1 MCAMK
6 VIHQVH
12 KGKKEKKV
20 KKQGNNM
27 GYKMQIAAYK
37 YELNIILV
45 IACHM
50 L

>member
-1 MCAMK
+1 MK
-6 VIHQVH
+6 VINQVH
-12 KGKKEKKV
+12 NGKKV
-20 KKQGNNM
+20 KKVKRWGNNM
-27 GYKMQIAAYK
+27 GYQMQITAYK